1 MHHLLFVAFTLVAG
15 VPIAVLAIWEGQT
28 AFQNELDSVRERH
41 LLVARNL
48 TSTMSRY
55 VKDLKSA
62 FPMAFATGSM
72 AQPTTG
78 LSDLLTALDVIHICI
93 LNPDGSID
101 SVFQG
106 LTDDTGI
113 DPRPDPERFKALRAL
128 ADEMPG
134 EPVLSKLYHDAANRP
149 VFYLVKALPDGK
161 LGLGVVSTRYLVTLQ
176 QAIAFGD
183 HGHAV
188 ITDGN
193 GQVIAHPL
201 KDWVAASRDISGVP
215 VVAAMMRGETGVDQ
229 FYSPAFNGMMIA
241 GYAVVPET
249 GWGVMVPQPI
259 AELRRRA
266 NVVNQLAVVIAVAAF
281 MSAALIS
288 YLIALWLTRPVRQV
302 AATAEAVMQG
312 NELVSAPTFG
322 KWAPSEIRGL
332 GLAFNTMLSDLR
344 RRAAETLQAL
354 RQAETSNRAKTQ
366 FLANMSHE
374 LRTPLN
380 GVVGMLELLRLSG
393 MSTTQQNY
401 IEQASRSAQALLRM
415 VNDVLDLSEME
426 VGKIGLKPA
435 PFRLDALIATLREQY
450 AAPAEAK
457 HLNLTVALPE
467 ALHIALIGDSHR
479 ISQMLGN
486 LLDNAIK
493 FTESGGI
500 AIRVSAD
507 SETPGTIRIRFE
519 VGDTG
524 VGIPAEMRQRIF
536 DAFAQ
541 GDGSMTRRHGGSGL
555 GLAIVK
561 ELSQRMNGEFGVQSI
576 VGVGSTFWLSLPF
589 EKAADRTGTRPSAPP
604 QPPRRRGAAAA
615 GAAVRAERPR
625 MVTAAGQAFQEML
638 RQAGRSSV
646 RILLVE
652 DNPAN
657 LRVTQALLETLG
669 CEVRTA
675 INGVQAVAAYREGVF
690 DLVLM
695 DCQMPEMDGY
705 QATGAIR
712 QIESMLG
719 RFTPIVALT
728 AHAMDGSRAECLAA
742 GMNDQLSKPLT
753 LAALTSKLLEWLA
766 ADRPEPV

>member
-1 MHHLLFVAFTLVAG
+1 
-15 VPIAVLAIWEGQT
+15 
-28 AFQNELDSVRERH
+28 
-41 LLVARNL
+41 
-48 TSTMSRY
+48 
-55 VKDLKSA
+55 
-62 FPMAFATGSM
+62 
-72 AQPTTG
+72 
-78 LSDLLTALDVIHICI
+78 
-93 LNPDGSID
+93 LNPDGSVD
-101 SVFQG
+101 STLPG
-106 LTDDTGI
+106 LADQI
-113 DPRPDPERFKALRAL
+113 PPRGPPDEQRLKTLRAL
-128 ADEMPG
+128 SDDMPD
-134 EPVLSKLYHDAANRP
+134 EPVFSKLYHDDAGRP
-149 VFYLVKALPDGK
+149 IFYVVKALADGK
-161 LGLGVVSTRYLVTLQ
+161 LGMGIVGTGYLVSLQ

-183 HGHAV
+183 RGHAV
-188 ITDGN
+188 ITDGK

-201 KDWVAASRDISGVP
+201 TDWVAASRDISGVP
-215 VVAAMMRGETGVDQ
+215 VVGAMMRGETGVGQ

-266 NVVNQLAVVIAVAAF
+266 NLVNHLAVVIALAAF
-281 MSAALIS
+281 ASAALIS
-288 YLIALWLTRPVRQV
+288 YLTALWLTSPVRQV
-302 AATAEAVMQG
+302 AATAEAVMMG
-312 NELVSAPTFG
+312 NEQVSVPAFG
-322 KWAPSEIRGL
+322 SWAPSEIRSL
-332 GLAFNTMLSDLR
+332 GLAFNTMLADLR
-344 RRAAETLQAL
+344 RKASETLQAL

-393 MSTTQQNY
+393 MSATQQNY
-401 IEQASRSAQALLRM
+401 IEQASQSAQSLLRM

-426 VGKIGLKPA
+426 VGNIDLKSA
-435 PFRLDALIATLREQY
+435 PFRLDMLIARLRDQF
-450 AAPAEAK
+450 AGLAEAK
-457 HLNLTVALPE
+457 NLSLSVSLPE
-467 ALHIALIGDSHR
+467 TSHVALIGDAQR
-479 ISQMLGN
+479 VLQMLGN

-500 AIRVSAD
+500 AVRLSRVD
-507 SETPGTIRIRFE
+507 ETPHSVRIRFE

-524 VGIPAEMRQRIF
+524 AGIPAEMQRIIF

-541 GDGSMTRRHGGSGL
+541 GDGSTTRRYGGSGL

-576 VGVGSTFWLSLPF
+576 VGVGSTFWLSLLF
-589 EKAADRTGTRPSAPP
+589 EKAAVDPERDTPATTAPGRIVRPASAPTP
-604 QPPRRRGAAAA
+604 LNAPPR
-615 GAAVRAERPR
+615 V
-625 MVTAAGQAFQEML
+625 VTAAGREFQAML
-638 RQAGRSSV
+638 REAGRTSV

-675 INGVQAVAAYREGVF
+675 VNGNQAVRAYREGVY

-705 QATGAIR
+705 QATGMIR
-712 QIESMLG
+712 QIETILG
-719 RFTPIVALT
+719 RSTPIVALT
-728 AHAMDGSRAECLAA
+728 AHAMDGSREECLAA

-753 LAALTSKLLEWLA
+753 LAALTTKLLEWLA
-766 ADRPEPV
+766 VDRSAA